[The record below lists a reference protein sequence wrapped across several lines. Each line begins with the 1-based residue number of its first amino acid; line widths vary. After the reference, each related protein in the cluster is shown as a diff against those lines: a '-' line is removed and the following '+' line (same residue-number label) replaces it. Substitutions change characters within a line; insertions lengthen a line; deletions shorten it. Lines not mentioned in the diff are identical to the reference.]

1 MEKHTNIFQPIQLGK
16 ETFHPISAD
25 ADAFIM
31 DWSLEKGGSVPAHF
45 HAHMSEHFSVTEGEA
60 EFMVKG
66 EKIIKRAG
74 EDLYVPIGDVHG
86 IRNRSKNPVRMR
98 VTYSPAS
105 DTRRMFEII
114 FELNAQAPGS
124 VMNMVKYFYI
134 APRIGLKP
142 FSTPSPA
149 FINGLL
155 NGIASC
161 MGFVGG
167 WKKYVRTFGNT
178 YSN

>member
-1 MEKHTNIFQPIQLGK
+1 M

-25 ADAFIM
+25 ADAFVM
-31 DWSLEKGGSVPAHF
+31 DWELAKGGSVPAHF

-60 EFMVKG
+60 EFIVKG
-66 EKIIKRAG
+66 EKIVKRAG
-74 EDLYVPIGDVHG
+74 EELFVPLGDVDG
-86 IRNRSKNPVRMR
+86 ICNKSMHPVRMR

-114 FELNAQAPGS
+114 VALTAEAPRS
-124 VMNMVKYFYI
+124 AMNMVKYFYV

-155 NGIASC
+155 NGIASF

-178 YSN
+178 